1 VKIKAYDHVGL
12 RVLDRVRP
20 RASYKTLGF
29 RLDDAHSSETAL
41 EIVNEAGVRLNLIP
55 NGEPAPHGENGLVD
69 RAEKWPGHTHAAFIV
84 EHLSE
89 ILVWADTENVSI
101 TEGPVDCVCVS
112 GGQANLG
119 R

>member
-41 EIVNEAGVRLNLIP
+41 EIVNEAGVRLNLI
-55 NGEPAPHGENGLVD
+55 LKR
-69 RAEKWPGHTHAAFIV
+69 RAGSARRER
-84 EHLSE
+84 
-89 ILVWADTENVSI
+89 
-101 TEGPVDCVCVS
+101 S
-112 GGQANLG
+112 GGP